1 MRKHFSGSAFARE
14 CPYSSGI
21 HRRAAVFFAFCAVA
35 FTLLYLRVGYL
46 SRLPGLAQTARQQS
60 KYTLAVSKT
69 RGGIYDCQLRPLVN
83 EEQEKVWAV
92 LPSAENLT
100 AVRKAVP
107 ASRRGE
113 VSEQLKN
120 GKPFLLRGVSDIEA
134 PGADAFFVPVR
145 SRDRQLAA
153 HIVGYTDGGV
163 AGDWGKRLLNK
174 AAETSTGKALLSNVP
189 QKVVDFLG
197 TLSKN
202 KVAQVVGTGLEE
214 GFENLTEYD
223 LQRMWQNLILD
234 EDTPYDIR
242 QAMSE
247 AASGVLFGSIMAAG
261 NAAGDTLRTKT
272 GDFLEGRQWRQGEW
286 GTLLE
291 NAARSSDPSVR
302 QDAADILSGLAR
314 GKSPSSEELGSLAR
328 RVRTAG
334 TDADVPLFEGVE
346 PKKTAAERL
355 ADQLAAGA
363 MKKSPRTE
371 QGPVIREG
379 MTDTERFQ
387 ALRDTQISVPEAKP
401 ERLEGVD
408 LGELETAIK
417 SQARQ
422 YIRPLAEK
430 LGVFKN
436 YQNDNVDLEFS
447 YTKGSFDESIH
458 KQSLRG
464 GRYDDFAKMFSVFDE
479 LVQNAVPIEFHGDKY
494 TGTQRAD
501 SRLKQ
506 VAVLVSAF
514 QDGERVVPVQF
525 EIKESDGRP
534 NKLYVSVTLRDIKT
548 EPRVEGGGSNLSDS
562 TAPPIRSS
570 VEEAGVEGD
579 TSSVS
584 SSRKSPI
591 PIPNYSITRL
601 LQGVNPEDTDFLKYV
616 PDGFLSWSQQ
626 AGKQRGILAEQEK
639 LRKLRQESPVDTIL
653 NAGQG
658 PTAENPAV
666 DADAETKAVKTLLQ
680 PAKERETARK
690 RLADTL
696 ARQIIVNKDGW
707 THRPLETNSISARRI
722 RIRCR

>member
-1 MRKHFSGSAFARE
+1 MGRTALGGESDGSAE
-14 CPYSSGI
+14 S
-21 HRRAAVFFAFCAVA
+21 RA
-35 FTLLYLRVGYL
+35 G
-46 SRLPGLAQTARQQS
+46 LPA
-60 KYTLAVSKT
+60 
-69 RGGIYDCQLRPLVN
+69 
-83 EEQEKVWAV
+83 
-92 LPSAENLT
+92 
-100 AVRKAVP
+100 
-107 ASRRGE
+107 GE

-272 GDFLEGRQWRQGEW
+272 GNFLEGRQWRQGEW

-328 RVRTAG
+328 RVRATG

-355 ADQLAAGA
+355 ADQLAAGV

-447 YTKGSFDESIH
+447 YTKGGFDESIH

-479 LVQNAVPIEFHGDKY
+479 LVQNAVPVEFHGDKY
-494 TGTQRAD
+494 AGTKRAD
-501 SRLKQ
+501 ADLNR

-514 QDGERVVPVQF
+514 QDGDRIVPVQF
-525 EIKESDGRP
+525 EIKGKNKYT
-534 NKLYVSVTLRDIKT
+534 NKLYVSVTLQDIKT
-548 EPRVEGGGSNLSDS
+548 EPGVVGGAGQLLNPVTPPTRVL
-562 TAPPIRSS
+562 
-570 VEEAGVEGD
+570 
-579 TSSVS
+579 
-584 SSRKSPI
+584 
-591 PIPNYSITRL
+591 NYSISQL
-601 LQGVNPEDTDFLKYV
+601 LEGVNPEDTDFLKYV
-616 PDGFLSWSQQ
+616 PDGFLSWSQR

-639 LRKLRQESPVDTIL
+639 LRKLRQENPADTIL

-658 PTAENPAV
+658 PAG
-666 DADAETKAVKTLLQ
+666 DSHGKAYQRNRNCNHGCVQ
-680 PAKERETARK
+680 WPK
-690 RLADTL
+690 RF
-696 ARQIIVNKDGW
+696 
-707 THRPLETNSISARRI
+707 S
-722 RIRCR
+722 C

>member
-1 MRKHFSGSAFARE
+1 M
-14 CPYSSGI
+14 
-21 HRRAAVFFAFCAVA
+21 
-35 FTLLYLRVGYL
+35 
-46 SRLPGLAQTARQQS
+46 Q
-60 KYTLAVSKT
+60 
-69 RGGIYDCQLRPLVN
+69 
-83 EEQEKVWAV
+83 
-92 LPSAENLT
+92 
-100 AVRKAVP
+100 KAVP

-174 AAETSTGKALLSNVP
+174 ATETSTGKALLSNVP

-328 RVRTAG
+328 RVRATG

-379 MTDTERFQ
+379 MTDTERVQ
-387 ALRDTQISVPEAKP
+387 TLRDTQVSVPEAKP

-408 LGELETAIK
+408 LGELETAITK
-417 SQARQ
+417 RAKQC
-422 YIRPLAEK
+422 ILPLAEK
-430 LGVFKN
+430 LGVFKG
-436 YQNDNVDLEFS
+436 YQNDNVELEFEYS
-447 YTKGSFDESIH
+447 RSGFKESLQ
-458 KQSLRG
+458 KQANRG
-464 GRYDDFAKMFSVFDE
+464 KRYDDFAKMFSVFDE
-479 LVQNAVPIEFHGDKY
+479 LVQNAVPIEIHKDKY
-494 TGTQRAD
+494 AGT
-501 SRLKQ
+501 SRTVSDLNR

-514 QDGERVVPVQF
+514 QDGDRIVPVQF
-525 EIKESDGRP
+525 EIKEFNNQP

-548 EPRVEGGGSNLSDS
+548 EPRV
-562 TAPPIRSS
+562 
-570 VEEAGVEGD
+570 VED
-579 TSSVS
+579 TLSVS
-584 SSRKSPI
+584 SSKKSSI
-591 PIPNYSITRL
+591 RSSSYSISQL
-601 LQGVNPEDTDFLKYV
+601 LEGVNPEDTDFLKYV
-616 PDGFLSWSQQ
+616 PDGFLSWSQR
-626 AGKQRGILAEQEK
+626 AGKQRGILTEQEK

-658 PTAENPAV
+658 PAAENPAV

-707 THRPLETNSISARRI
+707 TQADMEEARRI
-722 RIRCR
+722 RGRRQKTNARSVGYSE

>member
-1 MRKHFSGSAFARE
+1 MGRTALGGESDGSAE
-14 CPYSSGI
+14 S
-21 HRRAAVFFAFCAVA
+21 
-35 FTLLYLRVGYL
+35 RVG
-46 SRLPGLAQTARQQS
+46 LPA
-60 KYTLAVSKT
+60 
-69 RGGIYDCQLRPLVN
+69 
-83 EEQEKVWAV
+83 
-92 LPSAENLT
+92 
-100 AVRKAVP
+100 
-107 ASRRGE
+107 GE

-174 AAETSTGKALLSNVP
+174 AAETGTGKALLSNVP

-447 YTKGSFDESIH
+447 YTKGGFDESIH
-458 KQSLRG
+458 KQKDRG

-494 TGTQRAD
+494 AGTKRAD
-501 SRLKQ
+501 ADLNR

-514 QDGERVVPVQF
+514 QDGDRIVPVQF
-525 EIKESDGRP
+525 EIKEKNKYT
-534 NKLYVSVTLRDIKT
+534 NKLYVSVTLQDIKT
-548 EPRVEGGGSNLSDS
+548 EPGVVGGAGQLLDPVTPPTRVL
-562 TAPPIRSS
+562 
-570 VEEAGVEGD
+570 
-579 TSSVS
+579 
-584 SSRKSPI
+584 
-591 PIPNYSITRL
+591 NYSISQL
-601 LQGVNPEDTDFLKYV
+601 LEGVNPEDTDFLKYV
-616 PDGFLSWSQQ
+616 PDGFLSWSQR

-658 PTAENPAV
+658 PAAENPAV
-666 DADAETKAVKTLLQ
+666 DADAETKAVETLLQ

>member
-1 MRKHFSGSAFARE
+1 MGRTALGGESDGSAE
-14 CPYSSGI
+14 S
-21 HRRAAVFFAFCAVA
+21 RA
-35 FTLLYLRVGYL
+35 G
-46 SRLPGLAQTARQQS
+46 LPA
-60 KYTLAVSKT
+60 
-69 RGGIYDCQLRPLVN
+69 
-83 EEQEKVWAV
+83 
-92 LPSAENLT
+92 
-100 AVRKAVP
+100 
-107 ASRRGE
+107 GE

-447 YTKGSFDESIH
+447 YTKGGFDESIH

-494 TGTQRAD
+494 AGTQRAD

-514 QDGERVVPVQF
+514 QDGDRIVPVQF
-525 EIKESDGRP
+525 EIKEFNNQS
-534 NKLYVSVTLRDIKT
+534 NKLYVSVTLRNIKT
-548 EPRVEGGGSNLSDS
+548 EPQVVEDTLSVSGSKKSS
-562 TAPPIRSS
+562 IRSS

-601 LQGVNPEDTDFLKYV
+601 FQGVNPEDTDFLKYV

-639 LRKLRQESPVDTIL
+639 LRKLRQENPVDTIL

-658 PTAENPAV
+658 PAAENPAV
-666 DADAETKAVKTLLQ
+666 DADAETKAVETLLQ
-680 PAKERETARK
+680 PAKEREMARK

-707 THRPLETNSISARRI
+707 TQADMEEAQRI
-722 RIRCR
+722 RGLRRKTNARSVGYSE

>member
-1 MRKHFSGSAFARE
+1 MGRTALGGESDGSAE
-14 CPYSSGI
+14 S
-21 HRRAAVFFAFCAVA
+21 RA
-35 FTLLYLRVGYL
+35 G
-46 SRLPGLAQTARQQS
+46 LPA
-60 KYTLAVSKT
+60 
-69 RGGIYDCQLRPLVN
+69 
-83 EEQEKVWAV
+83 
-92 LPSAENLT
+92 
-100 AVRKAVP
+100 
-107 ASRRGE
+107 GE

-272 GDFLEGRQWRQGEW
+272 GNFLEGRQWRQGEW

-314 GKSPSSEELGSLAR
+314 GKSPSSEELGALAR

-401 ERLEGVD
+401 GRLEGVD

-417 SQARQ
+417 SRARQ

-430 LGVFKN
+430 LGVFKD

-458 KQSLRG
+458 KQKDRG

-479 LVQNAVPIEFHGDKY
+479 LVQNAVPVEFHGDKY
-494 TGTQRAD
+494 AGTKRAD
-501 SRLKQ
+501 ADLNR

-514 QDGERVVPVQF
+514 QDGDRIVPVQF
-525 EIKESDGRP
+525 EIKEKNKYT
-534 NKLYVSVTLRDIKT
+534 NKLYVSVTLQDIKT
-548 EPRVEGGGSNLSDS
+548 EPGVEGGAGQLLDPV
-562 TAPPIRSS
+562 TPPTR
-570 VEEAGVEGD
+570 VL
-579 TSSVS
+579 
-584 SSRKSPI
+584 
-591 PIPNYSITRL
+591 NYSISQL
-601 LQGVNPEDTDFLKYV
+601 LEGVNPEDTDFLKYV
-616 PDGFLSWSQQ
+616 PDGFLSWSQR

-639 LRKLRQESPVDTIL
+639 LRKLRQENPVDTIL
-653 NAGQG
+653 IAGQG
-658 PTAENPAV
+658 PAAENPAV

-680 PAKERETARK
+680 PAKEPGDGEEAAGGYAGTADHCQQGWVDPGGYGGGAEDSRAETENERQK
-690 RLADTL
+690 RRL
-696 ARQIIVNKDGW
+696 Q
-707 THRPLETNSISARRI
+707 
-722 RIRCR
+722 